1 MHRLNDKKI
10 MKAIIALVIILV
22 ANIGIFVLG
31 SDFTASFWIGY
42 VYTMLA
48 AVITTYV
55 EIFFAPKE
63 ELIFRYP
70 ISTVTFVY
78 LVVQIVAFIIGS
90 LLLWMFPLLVFF
102 VQLCIVAAYIVLFMS
117 VLLHNTTTKEQQE
130 IRAKDIVNF
139 KYILDTMNTV
149 ISKVTYVDPN
159 RKMLQHAYDS
169 LASGQ
174 VKSDIS
180 VMDIE
185 QQILAAIGR
194 VDLAIGEQNA
204 AEIKAGCDEIEYLAA
219 ERKRS
224 LSQRVPF

>member
-185 QQILAAIGR
+185 QQILAAIGS

-219 ERKRS
+219 ERKRR

>member
-149 ISKVTYVDPN
+149 ISKVTYVDPS
-159 RKMLQHAYDS
+159 RKLIQHAYDA

-174 VKSDIS
+174 VKSDLS

-185 QQILAAIGR
+185 QQILTAIGNLDSA
-194 VDLAIGEQNA
+194 VVEQNA
-204 AEIKAGCDEIEYLAA
+204 ADIKTICDEIEYLAA
-219 ERKRS
+219 ERKRR

>member
-90 LLLWMFPLLVFF
+90 RLLWMFPLLVFF

-219 ERKRS
+219 ERKRR